1 MVFEIERIER
11 ITKDL
16 QRAMYADSE
25 TISAYKVLEGCRDKA
40 AALDLDDSGWRE
52 YRDGELWGGYDKHQW
67 FRTSI
72 TIPERF
78 AGKNVIFR
86 TTTGREGEWDA
97 LNPQF
102 LLYIDGRLVQGLDVN
117 HREAVI
123 SDCAES
129 GRTYSIA
136 MLAYSGLHEAM
147 IMLHTELCVLDKAIE
162 GLYYNLMV
170 PVSAAKLLDEL
181 DENRVRTL
189 SKLGR
194 AADMLDMR
202 KLYSEGF
209 YSSVAEANE
218 YLKKEF
224 YSEINNNSPVV
235 TAVGHTHIDVA
246 WLWTIRQTKEKT
258 ARSFSTVLRLM
269 EQYPEYRFMS
279 SQPQLYEY
287 IKENQPGMYEE
298 IKARIKEGRWEADG
312 AMWLEADC
320 NIPSGESLV
329 RQILFGKRFFR
340 EEFDVESRA
349 LWLPDVFGY
358 SAALPQIMKK
368 SGIDYFM
375 TTKISW
381 NQFNMMPNDTFLW
394 RGIDGSEVLTYF
406 VTTCNYNKAQGENIT
421 FSDRFSKTTYT
432 GLINANQ
439 VLGTWKRYQNKDIN
453 EETMMLFGYG
463 DGGGGPTKEMLENAR
478 RLEYG
483 IPGLPRLQIGSHS
496 SFLDRLYERVI
507 NNKELPGWVGELYL
521 EYHRGTY
528 TSMARNK
535 RYNRKCEFLY
545 QDAELLSVMS
555 MLMGDAYPENEL
567 KQGWKT
573 MLLNQFH
580 DIIPGSSIKE
590 VYDESHKQYEELLE
604 SGQGL
609 VKTAIS
615 KISSR
620 IDLKRQSVIVFNTLS
635 HDRDD
640 LVEMDIPEGM
650 QIYGLQDDEGKAVD
664 IQRSECG
671 SKLLFFAGKVPAK
684 GYKVFSLTDK
694 VKEIQDEKAYGE
706 RVMENV
712 FFRLCFDEAYNITSL
727 FDKENHR
734 EVLKSGERANV
745 LQAFED
751 RPMNWENWDIDI
763 YYKRKM
769 WEVNDLVSAEVIER
783 GPVRSCI
790 RLERC
795 FCDSRIEQYIY
806 MYKDIPRI
814 DFKNHV
820 DWKEKNILLKV
831 AFPVAVNASR
841 ATYEI
846 QYGNVERETHN
857 NTSWDIAKFEV
868 CAHKWAD
875 LSEGAYGVS
884 LLNDCK
890 YGYDIKN
897 GVMRLTLI
905 KSGTYP
911 NPEADLGEH
920 EFTYSLYPHKNT
932 WREADTA
939 VMAYNL
945 NVPMHA
951 VLEAAHQGP
960 LSSTYSLLSINR
972 GNCVVEAVKKAEDG
986 EGVIVRLYEYKNMR
1000 ENIEMNFSKEIEAC
1014 YECDLMEGN
1023 EKPAEV
1029 HNNCVSFEILP
1040 YEIKTFKVY
1049 FKQVI

>member
-1 MVFEIERIER
+1 MIFEIERIER
-11 ITKDL
+11 TVKDL
-16 QRAMYADSE
+16 QRAIYWGAE
-25 TISAYKVLEGCRDKA
+25 PIKKYKTIEGSQDNGEA
-40 AALDLDDSGWRE
+40 VDLDDSHWEE
-52 YRDGELWGGYDKHQW
+52 YRGGELWGGYDKHQW
-67 FRTSI
+67 FRTI
-72 TIPERF
+72 INIPEGF
-78 AGKNVIFR
+78 AGKNIIFR
-86 TTTGREGEWDA
+86 ITTGREGEWDA

-102 LLYIDGRLVQGLDVN
+102 LFYIDGKLIQGIDVN
-117 HREAVI
+117 HREVI
-123 SDCAES
+123 ISESAEG
-129 GRTYSIA
+129 GRRYSIA
-136 MLAYSGLHEAM
+136 MLAYSGLYESKT
-147 IMLHTELCVLDKAIE
+147 MLHTELCVLDKAIE
-162 GLYYNLMV
+162 ELYYNLMV

-189 SKLGR
+189 VKLGK
-194 AADMLDMR
+194 AVDMLDLR

-209 YSSVAEANE
+209 YSSVEAANE

-224 YSEINNNSPVV
+224 YSVIDNNCPVV

-246 WLWTIRQTKEKT
+246 WLWTIGQTKEKT
-258 ARSFSTVLRLM
+258 ARSFSTVLQLM
-269 EQYPEYRFMS
+269 EQYPEYKFMS

-287 IKENQPGMYEE
+287 IKENQPEMYEE
-298 IKARIKEGRWEADG
+298 IKRRIKEGRWEADG

-329 RQILFGKRFFR
+329 RQILFGKRFFK
-340 EEFDVESRA
+340 EEFEVENKV

-358 SAALPQIMKK
+358 SAALPQILKK
-368 SGIDYFM
+368 SGIEYFM

-381 NQFNMMPNDTFLW
+381 NQFNMMPNDTFQW

-432 GLINANQ
+432 GIINANQ

-483 IPGLPRLQIGSHS
+483 IPGFPRLQMDSQS
-496 SFLDRLYERVI
+496 SFLDRLKERVI
-507 NNKELPGWVGELYL
+507 DNKQLPRWVGELYL

-528 TSMARNK
+528 TSMAKNK

-545 QDAELLSVMS
+545 QDAELLSVLAMV
-555 MLMGDAYPENEL
+555 LGYVYPEKEL

-573 MLLNQFH
+573 LLLNQFH

-590 VYDESHKQYEELLE
+590 VYDESHKQYEEIIE
-604 SGQGL
+604 SGKRM
-609 VKTAIS
+609 VKSAIE
-615 KISSR
+615 KISAR
-620 IDLKRQSVIVFNTLS
+620 INLKQQSIIVFNTLS
-635 HDRDD
+635 YDRDD
-640 LVEMDIPEGM
+640 IVELGIPEGI
-650 QIYGLQDDEGKAVD
+650 QIYGIQDPEGKSVD
-664 IQRSECG
+664 LQIVDFGR
-671 SKLLFFAGKVPAK
+671 KVIFFAEKVPSK
-684 GYKVFSLTDK
+684 GYKTYSLTDK
-694 VKEIQDEKAYGE
+694 RKDTPDKAE
-706 RVMENV
+706 NEDRVFKNR
-712 FFRLCFDEAYNITSL
+712 FFKLCFDENYNIISI
-727 FDKENHR
+727 FDKKNGR
-734 EVLKSGERANV
+734 EVLRIGEKANQ

-769 WEVNDLVSAEVIER
+769 WEVNDLSGAEVVEK

-790 RLERC
+790 KLERH
-795 FCDSRIEQYIY
+795 FCDSIIEQYIY
-806 MYKDIPRI
+806 MYNDIPRI
-814 DFKNHV
+814 DFKNHIV
-820 DWKEKNILLKV
+820 WKEKNILLKV
-831 AFPVAVNASR
+831 AFPVDINSNR

-890 YGYDIKN
+890 YGHDIKD
-897 GVMRLTLI
+897 GVLRLTLI
-905 KSGTYP
+905 KAGTYP
-911 NPEADLGEH
+911 NPDADLGHH

-932 WREADTA
+932 WREANTA
-939 VMAYNL
+939 FMAYNL
-945 NVPMHA
+945 NVPMYG
-951 VLEAAHQGP
+951 VLEKAHPGEIDN
-960 LSSTYSLLSINR
+960 TYSLLSINKE
-972 GNCVVEAVKKAEDG
+972 NCIVEAVKKSEDG
-986 EGVIVRLYEYKNMR
+986 DGVIVRLYEYKNMR
-1000 ENIEMNFSKEIEAC
+1000 ETVDMIFDKEIEAC
-1014 YECDLMEGN
+1014 YQCDLMECN
-1023 EKPAEV
+1023 EKEAEV
-1029 HNNCVSFEILP
+1029 HKNCIRFEIMP

-1049 FKQVI
+1049 FK